1 MRTRFNVAICNL
13 MWTILLIQ
21 DITRSISGKVRP
33 VITKTQ
39 ASSISNGSSRSAKVG
54 TIGVS
59 DSPLATSSNGSSAP
73 SAWSSSI
80 RLDDSETEDN
90 ELATEM
96 MSS

>member
-1 MRTRFNVAICNL
+1 MDF
-13 MWTILLIQ
+13 LLIQ

-39 ASSISNGSSRSAKVG
+39 SSSMDNGSSRSAKVG

-73 SAWSSSI
+73 SAWSNSI
-80 RLDDSETEDN
+80 RLDGSEIEDN
-90 ELATEM
+90 DLATEIV
-96 MSS
+96 SL